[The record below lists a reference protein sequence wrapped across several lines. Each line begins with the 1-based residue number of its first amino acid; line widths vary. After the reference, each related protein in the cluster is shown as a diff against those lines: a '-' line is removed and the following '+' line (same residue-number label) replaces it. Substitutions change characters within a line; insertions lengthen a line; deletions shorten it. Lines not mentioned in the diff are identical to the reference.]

1 MYDHHIHNMSNLLS
15 QRLAEKIQIEPEVIA
30 DTLREYWRDYAVHI
44 WHVEDIFFQAGQ
56 SGLPMS
62 REAAREILVEV
73 ERNIDCDY
81 GITWSHID
89 QEVDDWA
96 KKVHWLSLGDDE
108 LAGYSGRFA
117 LAWHNPHLVVN
128 LHRMV
133 KSDILLDA
141 VRQAREIA
149 SSNSV
154 SVRIFSTDPDE
165 DDPEDAVRFGNE
177 LMVIT
182 PPAIGECN
190 DEAEQPTRIM
200 PEGSGNV
207 TGEEIPI

>member
-1 MYDHHIHNMSNLLS
+1 MYDHHIHNISNLLS

-30 DTLREYWRDYAVHI
+30 GTLREYWRDYAVHI
-44 WHVEDIFFQAGQ
+44 WHVEDTFFQAGQ

-62 REAAREILVEV
+62 RGAAREILVEV
-73 ERNIDCDY
+73 EGNIDCDY

-96 KKVHWLSLGDDE
+96 KKVNWPNLGDDE
-108 LAGYSGRFA
+108 LAEYSGRFA
-117 LAWHNPHLVVN
+117 LAWHNPRLVVD

-133 KSDILLDA
+133 KSDILLNA

-149 SSNSV
+149 SFNSV
-154 SVRIFSTDPDE
+154 EVRVFSTDPDE

-177 LMVIT
+177 LMAIT
-182 PPAIGECN
+182 STTLGECN
-190 DEAEQPTRIM
+190 SEAEQPAHTT
-200 PEGSGNV
+200 PEGSGDV
-207 TGEEIPI
+207 AGEEIPI

>member
-1 MYDHHIHNMSNLLS
+1 MSNLLS
-15 QRLAEKIQIEPEVIA
+15 QRLAEKIQIEPEEISE
-30 DTLREYWRDYAVHI
+30 TLREYWRDYAVHV

-62 REAAREILVEV
+62 REAAREILMEA
-73 ERNIDCDY
+73 ERDIDCDY

-96 KKVHWLSLGDDE
+96 KRVHWLSLGDDE
-108 LAGYSGRFA
+108 LAQYSGRFA
-117 LAWHNPHLVVN
+117 LACHNPSLVVD

-154 SVRIFSTDPDE
+154 KVRVFSTDPDE

-182 PPAIGECN
+182 PTTIGDHTN
-190 DEAEQPTRIM
+190 EAEQPLHILS
-200 PEGSGNV
+200 EGSGDV
-207 TGEEIPI
+207 AGEAIPI

>member
-1 MYDHHIHNMSNLLS
+1 MSNLLS
-15 QRLAEKIQIEPEVIA
+15 QRLAEKIQIEPEEISE
-30 DTLREYWRDYAVHI
+30 TLREYWRDYAVHV

-62 REAAREILVEV
+62 RGAAREILIEA
-73 ERNIDCDY
+73 ESNIDCDY
-81 GITWSHID
+81 GITWTHID

-96 KKVHWLSLGDDE
+96 RRVNWPSLGDDE
-108 LAGYSGRFA
+108 LAEYSGRFA
-117 LAWHNPHLVVN
+117 LAWHNPSLVVD

-154 SVRIFSTDPDE
+154 EVRVFSTDPDE
-165 DDPEDAVRFGNE
+165 DDPDDATHFGNE

-182 PPAIGECN
+182 PPALDGRN
-190 DEAEQPTRIM
+190 NEAGQPAHIM

-207 TGEEIPI
+207 AGDDASL

>member
-15 QRLAEKIQIEPEVIA
+15 QRLGEKIQIEPEVIA

-62 REAAREILVEV
+62 REAAREILIEA
-73 ERNIDCDY
+73 ERNIDCEY
-81 GITWSHID
+81 GINWSHID

-96 KKVHWLSLGDDE
+96 KKVNWPSLGDDE
-108 LAGYSGRFA
+108 LAQCSGRFA
-117 LAWHNPHLVVN
+117 LTWHNPHLVVD

-165 DDPEDAVRFGNE
+165 DDPDDATRFGNE

-190 DEAEQPTRIM
+190 DGAEQPVHIM
-200 PEGSGNV
+200 PEGFGDV
-207 TGEEIPI
+207 AGDGIPI